1 MNTAP
6 VPGTSQHPLLEELF
20 REQVARRPDAP
31 AVVDGETTLSYRELH
46 DRAGRVAAGLIALGV
61 RRETPVAMAFPR
73 SADAIVC
80 TLAIVLAGGAY
91 LPVNPDFPGERLAH
105 MLGDSGAELLVCAPG
120 LAGALGSA
128 APRATRVMTLGAL
141 IAEGE
146 RAGISPPADAV
157 PCVGERSPLAYV
169 MFTSGSTGRPK
180 GVLVEQ
186 AGIVRLVRDNGFFRF
201 SADERLLLTG
211 ALEFDAATFEIWGC
225 LLNGATLYVTGKE
238 TLLVPS
244 ALKTFLHHHAIT
256 VMWMTAPL
264 FSQTVD
270 ADPAVFAR
278 LGAVV
283 VGGDVLPARQA
294 RALRTAYPGLRIIN
308 GYGPTENTTFTTTHE
323 VRDEE
328 PGAVPIGRPL
338 NGTTVRVL
346 DEERRPVPAG
356 TPGELYTGGSGLA
369 RGYLGRP
376 DLTAERFVT
385 IDGERCYRTGDRVT
399 MDADG
404 LLHFHGRVD
413 DQVKIR
419 GHRVEIKEVEA
430 ALLGC
435 PGVLDGCV
443 IVAADR
449 ADEAGKTDESDET
462 RKRLVG
468 YVVLGEGAD
477 AERVRA
483 ALAGRLPDYLRP
495 DRLVVL
501 DRLPLNANGKVD
513 KAALPVAE
521 TESDVTSVSDDAYAG
536 LSAEQRRLAEVWD
549 VVLRL
554 KGRAVRPDDD
564 FFALG
569 GNSLAAGALI
579 GRLAVRDGVALS
591 YREVFESRTL
601 ARMADAVRRAGQ
613 ASSSAAGLPPVTP
626 APAGVPT
633 ALHPQQYGLH
643 THAQVAPA
651 SLAYHVPLR
660 IDLDGRVT
668 ASAVRDALNEL
679 VRRHDALRMRLVVTG
694 EGVRQVT
701 DPHAAVEMVAP
712 PDSDAFAGEDD
723 RSLLASFVRPF
734 DLEGGPLF
742 RALLVRLDDR
752 CHRLYLDVH
761 HAVFDGVSLRIVAE
775 ELTELLSGGVL
786 PEPKWGYADAAQWY
800 ADRLAEGAFAADER
814 YWTEVLADPP
824 RLELPTD
831 HPRPPVRAE
840 SGAVVRLALTSERD
854 AAVARVAERTGSTP
868 FAVLLSAYTAAL
880 MQLSGQRDVV
890 VGSPMSGRIHPD
902 FESVVGM
909 FVNTAPLRLTVGEPA
924 TLADLLDSAHQRHQ
938 EALEHQAYPFDRIVG
953 QLGLPRDT
961 ARLPLLD
968 AFFAWQNIDFH
979 TFTRDGLRMDV
990 ILLHPDSCRF
1000 DLNLQAYQRPDGT
1013 VLELEYSTALFTASS
1028 AEYLLHR
1035 VAELIDDL
1043 DAAPHTPLFD
1053 SSASTSAVTPAY
1065 ADFSF

>member
-31 AVVDGETTLSYRELH
+31 AVIDGATTLSYRELH

-61 RRETPVAMAFPR
+61 GRETPVAMAFPR
-73 SADAIVC
+73 SADAVVC

-91 LPVNPDFPGERLAH
+91 LPVNPDFPGERLTQ

-120 LAGALGSA
+120 LAGALTSA
-128 APRATRVMTLGAL
+128 LPRATRTMTLHAL

-146 RAGISPPADAV
+146 RAGISPPAGAA
-157 PCVGERSPLAYV
+157 PGAAGRSPLAYV

-186 AGIVRLVRDNGFFRF
+186 AGVVRLVRDNGFFRF
-201 SADERLLLTG
+201 SPDERLLLTG

-244 ALKTFLHHHAIT
+244 ALKSFLQRHAIT

-264 FSQTVD
+264 FSQTAD

-278 LGAVV
+278 LRTVV

-294 RALRTAYPGLRIIN
+294 HALRSAYPGLRIIN

-328 PGAVPIGRPL
+328 PAAVPIGRPL

-346 DEERRPVPAG
+346 DDERRPVPTG

-376 DLTAERFVT
+376 ELTAERFVT
-385 IDGERCYRTGDRVT
+385 LDGERCYRTGDRVS

-419 GHRVEIKEVEA
+419 GHRVEVKEVEA

-443 IVAADR
+443 LVA
-449 ADEAGKTDESDET
+449 ADEAGKH
-462 RKRLVG
+462 LVG
-468 YVVLGEGAD
+468 YLVLDEGAET
-477 AERVRA
+477 ERVRA

-495 DRLVVL
+495 DHLVTL
-501 DRLPLNANGKVD
+501 DRLPLNTNGKVD
-513 KAALPVAE
+513 KAALPPVGAE
-521 TESDVTSVSDDAYAG
+521 HAQVSGDERAHAG
-536 LSAEQRRLAEVWD
+536 LSPEQARLAAVWD
-549 VVLRL
+549 GVLRL
-554 KGRAVRPDDD
+554 KGRAVRPEDD

-601 ARMADAVRRAGQ
+601 ARMTEAVRRAGQ
-613 ASSSAAGLPPVTP
+613 APSAGLPPVTP
-626 APAGVPT
+626 AAPGAPT
-633 ALHPQQYGLH
+633 VLHPQQHGLH

-660 IDLDGRVT
+660 IDLDGPVT
-668 ASAVRDALNEL
+668 AATVRSALGEL
-679 VRRHDALRMRLVVTG
+679 VRRHDALRTRLVVTD
-694 EGVRQVT
+694 EGPRQLAE
-701 DPHAAVEMVAP
+701 PHAVVEMVGP
-712 PDSDAFAGEDD
+712 PDSDVFAGEDD
-723 RSLLASFVRPF
+723 RSPLASFVRPF
-734 DLEGGPLF
+734 DLAGGPLF
-742 RALLVRLDDR
+742 RALLIRLDDHF
-752 CHRLYLDVH
+752 HRLYLDVH

-800 ADRLAEGAFAADER
+800 AERLAEGAFAADER

-831 HPRPPVRAE
+831 HARPAVRAE
-840 SGAVVRLALTSERD
+840 DGAVVRLALTSARD
-854 AAVARVAERTGSTP
+854 AAVRRIAERSGSTP

-909 FVNTAPLRLTVGEPA
+909 FVNTAPLRLTVDGPA
-924 TLADLLDSAHQRHQ
+924 TLADLLDAAHQRHQ

-953 QLGLPRDT
+953 QLGLPRDA

-968 AFFAWQNIDFH
+968 AFFALQNIDFH
-979 TFTRDGLRMDV
+979 GFARDGLHVDV
-990 ILLHPDSCRF
+990 TLLHTGSCRF
-1000 DLNLQAYQRPDGT
+1000 DLNLQAFQRPDGT

-1035 VAELIDDL
+1035 VGELLDDL
-1043 DAAPHTPLFD
+1043 DAAPHSPLFD
-1053 SSASTSAVTPAY
+1053 SSAPTTAVTPAY

>member
-6 VPGTSQHPLLEELF
+6 VPGTSQQPLLEELF
-20 REQVARRPDAP
+20 REQVACRPDAP

-80 TLAIVLAGGAY
+80 TMAIVLAGGAY

-120 LAGALGSA
+120 LAGTLAPAL
-128 APRATRVMTLGAL
+128 PQTTRAMTLGAL

-146 RAGISPPADAV
+146 RAGISPPTEAV
-157 PCVGERSPLAYV
+157 PSAEERSPLAYV

-238 TLLVPS
+238 TLLVPA
-244 ALKTFLHHHAIT
+244 ALKTFLHRHAIT

-264 FSQTVD
+264 FGQTAD

-294 RALRTAYPGLRIIN
+294 QALRTAYPGLRIIN

-323 VRDEE
+323 VRDAE
-328 PGAVPIGRPL
+328 PGPVPIGRPL

-346 DEERRPVPAG
+346 DEERRPVPTG

-376 DLTAERFVT
+376 DLTAERFVL

-399 MDADG
+399 LDADG
-404 LLHFHGRVD
+404 LLHFHGRID

-419 GHRVEIKEVEA
+419 GHRVEVKEVEA
-430 ALLGC
+430 VLSGC

-443 IVAADR
+443 IVAAD
-449 ADEAGKTDESDET
+449 EGGKH
-462 RKRLVG
+462 LVG
-468 YVVLGEGAD
+468 YAVLDGDTD
-477 AERVRA
+477 AERIRA
-483 ALAGRLPDYLRP
+483 ALAARLPDYLRP
-495 DRLVVL
+495 DDLVVL

-513 KAALPVAE
+513 KAALPPVAKGIACP
-521 TESDVTSVSDDAYAG
+521 SDAADAYAG
-536 LSAEQRRLAEVWD
+536 LSDAQRRLAEVWD

-554 KGRAVRPDDD
+554 NGRAVRPEDD
-564 FFALG
+564 FFTLG

-601 ARMADAVRRAGQ
+601 ARMAEAMERAGQ
-613 ASSSAAGLPPVTP
+613 TPSAGLPPVTP
-626 APAGVPT
+626 APTGVPT

-651 SLAYHVPLR
+651 SLAYHIPLR
-660 IDLDGRVT
+660 IDLDGPVT
-668 ASAVRDALNEL
+668 SSAVRSALSEL
-679 VRRHDALRMRLVVTG
+679 VRRHDALRTRFVVTG
-694 EGVRQVT
+694 GGVRQLA
-701 DPHAAVEMVAP
+701 DPHAVVELVGP
-712 PDSDAFAGEDD
+712 PDSDVCADEDD

-734 DLEGGPLF
+734 DLESGPLL
-742 RALLVRLDDR
+742 RALLIRLDDTG
-752 CHRLYLDVH
+752 HRLYLDVH

-775 ELTELLSGGVL
+775 ELTELLSGGAL

-800 ADRLAEGAFAADER
+800 AERLAEGAFAADER

-854 AAVARVAERTGSTP
+854 AAVRRIAERTGSTP
-868 FAVLLSAYTAAL
+868 FAVLLSAYGAAL

-902 FESVVGM
+902 FEPVVGM
-909 FVNTAPLRLTVGEPA
+909 FVNTAPLRLTVGETA
-924 TLADLLDSAHQRHQ
+924 TLTDLLDAAHQRHQ

-953 QLGLPRDT
+953 QLGLPRDAT
-961 ARLPLLD
+961 RLPLLD

-979 TFTRDGLRMDV
+979 GFARDGLKVDV
-990 ILLHPDSCRF
+990 TLLHPDSCRF

-1043 DAAPHTPLFD
+1043 DAAPHTSLFD
-1053 SSASTSAVTPAY
+1053 SSASTSAATPAY

>member
-20 REQVARRPDAP
+20 REQVALRPDAP

-46 DRAGRVAAGLIALGV
+46 ERAGRVAAGLIASGV

-120 LAGALGSA
+120 LAGTLAPAL
-128 APRATRVMTLGAL
+128 PQATRAMTLGAL

-146 RAGISPPADAV
+146 RAGISPPAEAV
-157 PCVGERSPLAYV
+157 PGVGERSPLAYV

-244 ALKTFLHHHAIT
+244 ALKTFLHQHAIT

-264 FSQTVD
+264 FSQTAD
-270 ADPAVFAR
+270 ADPAVFAG

-294 RALRTAYPGLRIIN
+294 RELRTTYPGLRIIN

-346 DEERRPVPAG
+346 DEERRPVPTG

-376 DLTAERFVT
+376 DLTAERFVV

-443 IVAADR
+443 IVASEEADK
-449 ADEAGKTDESDET
+449 ADEAGK
-462 RKRLVG
+462 RLVG
-468 YVVLGEGAD
+468 YAVLGEGAD

-513 KAALPVAE
+513 KAALPVGE
-521 TESDVTSVSDDAYAG
+521 TESDVASNNDETYAG
-536 LSAEQRRLAEVWD
+536 LSPEQRRLAEVWD

-554 KGRAVRPDDD
+554 KGRAVRPEDD

-579 GRLAVRDGVALS
+579 GRLAVQDGVALS
-591 YREVFESRTL
+591 YREVFDGRTL
-601 ARMADAVRRAGQ
+601 ARMAEAVRRAGQ
-613 ASSSAAGLPPVTP
+613 ASSSAGLPPVAP
-626 APAGVPT
+626 APTGVPT
-633 ALHPQQYGLH
+633 ALHPQQHGLH

-651 SLAYHVPLR
+651 SAAYHIPLR
-660 IDLDGRVT
+660 IDLDGPVT
-668 ASAVRDALNEL
+668 ASTVRSALGEL
-679 VRRHDALRMRLVVTG
+679 VRRHDALRTRLVVTG
-694 EGVRQVT
+694 EGVRQLT
-701 DPHAAVEMVAP
+701 EPHAVVEMVGP
-712 PDSDAFAGEDD
+712 PDSDVFAGEDD

-734 DLEGGPLF
+734 DLEGGPLL
-742 RALLVRLDDR
+742 RALLIRLDDS

-800 ADRLAEGAFAADER
+800 AERLAEGAFAADER

-840 SGAVVRLALTSERD
+840 SGAVVRLAPTPERD
-854 AAVARVAERTGSTP
+854 AAVRRVAERSGSTP

-924 TLADLLDSAHQRHQ
+924 TLADLLEASQQRHQ

-979 TFTRDGLRMDV
+979 GFARDGLQVDV
-990 ILLHPDSCRF
+990 TLLHPGSCRF

-1013 VLELEYSTALFTASS
+1013 ALELEYSTALFTASS
-1028 AEYLLHR
+1028 AEYLLNR

-1053 SSASTSAVTPAY
+1053 SPASTSAVTPAY